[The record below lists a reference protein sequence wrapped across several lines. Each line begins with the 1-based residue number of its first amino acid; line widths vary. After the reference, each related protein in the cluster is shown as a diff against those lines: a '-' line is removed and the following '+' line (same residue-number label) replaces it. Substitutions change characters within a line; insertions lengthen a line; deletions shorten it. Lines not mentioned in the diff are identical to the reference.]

1 MRKYLLVA
9 AACLAF
15 GAAGLSVPVQAQDT
29 GGKKAMTPQRQKM
42 KDCAVKWKAE
52 KAEKHVSG
60 RAAYRDFMRECLKG

>member
-15 GAAGLSVPVQAQDT
+15 GAVDLAVPVQAQDT
-29 GGKKAMTPQRQKM
+29 GKKALTPQRQKM
-42 KDCAVKWKAE
+42 KDCSVKWNEE

-60 RAAYRDFMRECLKG
+60 KKAHNAFMKDCLKG

>member
-15 GAAGLSVPVQAQDT
+15 GAVDFSVPAQAQDT
-29 GGKKAMTPQRQKM
+29 GTKMTPQRQKM

-60 RAAYRDFMRECLKG
+60 KAAYRDFMKGCLKG

>member
-15 GAAGLSVPVQAQDT
+15 GAVDLSVPVRAQDT
-29 GGKKAMTPQRQKM
+29 GTKMTPQRQKM

-60 RAAYRDFMRECLKG
+60 RAAYRDFMKGCLKG